1 MAKIKKNKEK
11 NYYYFRESL
20 GYDAYGKR
28 CHPYKSGFKTKGE
41 AEIYQAKLRIA
52 FAEGTYVKA
61 SKTTFLE
68 FIKEWFE
75 FYRRNVEKTTA
86 QNRWPLI
93 KNHIVPY
100 FEGKRL
106 DKITPRMLDDFYS
119 KKLGEGL
126 SGKTVREL
134 HNLLNR
140 AFSQAVK
147 WSYLQNNPVANAT
160 PPRVVKK
167 EMVVWDEGEL
177 KRFLRLIESRDD
189 YALYLLLITTGMRKG
204 ELLGLKWCDVDFD
217 KGKLHIRR
225 SLCRVN
231 GEGLVLKN
239 PKTTQSNRQISISS
253 YVRDVLRKHYEKQ
266 QKVIKAYQGHFN
278 LEELV
283 FCNSK
288 GTFKDPNNLLREF
301 NHIIKTASLPKVTI
315 HNLRHLHATLMLKN
329 GENPKVVS
337 ERLGHSRIGIT
348 MDTYSHVVP
357 DIQDAA
363 ALRFEEAYLSK
374 QGA

>member
-1 MAKIKKNKEK
+1 MGTIIKKNEK
-11 NYYYFRESL
+11 TNTYYFRTS
-20 GYDAYGKR
+20 GKDAYGVRVQPFKG
-28 CHPYKSGFKTKGE
+28 CFKTKKE
-41 AEIYQAKLRIA
+41 AVNYLAKLRL
-52 FAEGTYVKA
+52 ELDGGTYVKPY
-61 SKTTFLE
+61 KNTFPE

-75 FYRRNVEKTTA
+75 FYCRNVEKTTA

-93 KNHIVPY
+93 KNHIIPY
-100 FEGKRL
+100 FGGKRL
-106 DKITPRMLDDFYS
+106 NQITSKMIDNFYS

-147 WSYLQNNPVANAT
+147 WSYLQNNPVVNAT
-160 PPRVVKK
+160 PPRVEKK
-167 EMVVWDEGEL
+167 ETIVWSEGEF
-177 KRFLRLIESRDD
+177 KRFLSLIESRDD

-204 ELLGLKWCDVDFD
+204 ELLGLKWCDVEFD
-217 KGKLHIRR
+217 KRKLHIKR
-225 SLCRVN
+225 SLCRII

-239 PKTTQSNRQISISS
+239 PKTANSNRQISIST
-253 YVRDVLRKHYEKQ
+253 YVRDVLRKHYETQ
-266 QKVIKAYQGHFN
+266 QEVIQAYQGHFN
-278 LEELV
+278 LEGLV

-301 NHIIKTASLPKVTI
+301 NSIIKSASLPKITL
-315 HNLRHLHATLMLKN
+315 HDLRHLHATLMLKN

-348 MDTYSHVVP
+348 LDTYSHVLP
-357 DIQDAA
+357 DIQVSAA
-363 ALRFEEAYLSK
+363 MRFEKAYLSK